1 MAETSAARGGA
12 SVRPLYAHALVM
24 LLAGA
29 LAACSS
35 APMRE
40 DTSVARK
47 PGGYYL
53 DDGPGANPP
62 PNIEQIPDAE
72 PRAEPIK
79 ASTAKPYVA
88 LGQRYTP
95 MTAATP
101 YKARGLA
108 SWYGRRYH
116 GKPTASGEPYD
127 MYAMTAAHPT
137 LPIPSYVRVSNVRS
151 GKSVVVRINDRGPFH
166 SDRLIDLSY
175 AAAVK
180 LGIVRSG
187 SDLVDIESVLPGD
200 ATPAL
205 LSPATDVAQSPADV
219 AAASQT
225 AGDAASVASAQPAT
239 AGVYIQLGAFAARRN
254 AEDYLLRIRS
264 ELSWLSESLAVF
276 PRDGL
281 YRVHIGPYTDREQA
295 TQVASRIGQSMDV
308 HPVVI
313 SR

>member
-1 MAETSAARGGA
+1 MAEASAVRIGVSECARI
-12 SVRPLYAHALVM
+12 LVM
-24 LLAGA
+24 FVVVGA
-29 LAACSS
+29 VAACST

-62 PNIEQIPDAE
+62 PNIEEIPDAR

-116 GKPTASGEPYD
+116 GKPTASGELYN

-137 LPIPSYVRVSNVRS
+137 LPIPSYARVSNVRS
-151 GKSVVVRINDRGPFH
+151 GKTVVVRINDRGPFH

-175 AAAVK
+175 AAAMK

-187 SDLVDIESVLPGD
+187 SDLVDIESVLPGE
-200 ATPAL
+200 ATPASL
-205 LSPATDVAQSPADV
+205 PPATEATQSPVDLP
-219 AAASQT
+219 AASQ
-225 AGDAASVASAQPAT
+225 AASDVAPSASTQSAT
-239 AGVYIQLGAFAARRN
+239 AGVYIQLGAFAARNN
-254 AEDYLLRIRS
+254 AEDFLSRIRS

-276 PRDGL
+276 TRDGL
-281 YRVHIGPYTDREQA
+281 YRVHIGPYPDREQA
-295 TQVASRIGQSMDV
+295 SQVASRIAQSMDV
-308 HPVVI
+308 RPVVI

>member
-1 MAETSAARGGA
+1 MTKVSAVRIGVSGCARA
-12 SVRPLYAHALVM
+12 VMILLV
-24 LLAGA
+24 LGS
-29 LAACSS
+29 LAACST
-35 APMRE
+35 APMR
-40 DTSVARK
+40 DDMRVARA

-62 PNIEQIPDAE
+62 PNIEQIPDAQ

-95 MTAATP
+95 MTTAAP

-116 GKPTASGEPYD
+116 GKPTASGELYD

-137 LPIPSYVRVSNVRS
+137 LPIPSYARVSNVRS
-151 GKSVVVRINDRGPFH
+151 GKMVIVRINDRGPFH

-187 SDLVDIESVLPGD
+187 SDLVDIESVSPGEAPSASLP
-200 ATPAL
+200 
-205 LSPATDVAQSPADV
+205 PATEVAQPPVDAP
-219 AAASQT
+219 AASQ
-225 AGDAASVASAQPAT
+225 AASDSAPIASTQSGT
-239 AGVYIQLGAFAARRN
+239 AGVYIQLGAFAAQRN

-276 PRDGL
+276 SRDGL
-281 YRVHIGPYTDREQA
+281 YRVHIGPYPDREQA
-295 TQVASRIGQSMDV
+295 SQVASRIAQSMDV
-308 HPVVI
+308 RPVVI